1 MSVSYRMAC
10 AFAGL
15 LGSAAHGADAPVT
28 PSDAWYRIEVI
39 IFERVADVD
48 PASTQEIVVSHAPRT
63 YPLDVFAFDDDA
75 NRSAAYPLDAETRA
89 LPALPAS
96 AGTTPVRT
104 APAPVVA
111 AATPTAAEQAAK
123 LLADYQAQLQGRS
136 YKFEPSN
143 TFLLASEDGRLQRSN
158 VYRVVFHRAWIQPVP
173 DRDRLRPV
181 LIQIREPS
189 GGPPRIEGIIGV
201 TRGRYLHL
209 DAKLWYAVQPT
220 QTTTAMDSNVAEEPL
235 YMELREQRR
244 MRSGEL
250 HYLDHPKIGV
260 LARVDPIAP
269 PEALL
274 AELARLGAPQAAPT
288 APAQ

>member
-1 MSVSYRMAC
+1 
-10 AFAGL
+10 
-15 LGSAAHGADAPVT
+15 
-28 PSDAWYRIEVI
+28 
-39 IFERVADVD
+39 
-48 PASTQEIVVSHAPRT
+48 
-63 YPLDVFAFDDDA
+63 VFAFDDDA

-89 LPALPAS
+89 QPALPTS
-96 AGTTPVRT
+96 AGTVPVRT
-104 APAPVVA
+104 APAAASVA
-111 AATPTAAEQAAK
+111 PTAAEQAAK
-123 LLADYQAQLQGRS
+123 LLADHQTQLQARS

-181 LIQIREPS
+181 LIQIRETS

-209 DAKLWYAVQPT
+209 DAKLWYAVHTNQ
-220 QTTTAMDSNVAEEPL
+220 AAVDSIGADEPL
-235 YMELREQRR
+235 YMELREERR

-250 HYLDHPKIGV
+250 HYLDHPKLGV

-269 PEALL
+269 PDALL
-274 AELARLGAPQAAPT
+274 AELARLGAPQAAPA